1 VPVLLAALGVLAI
14 SLDSAV
20 NVALPDMAAAFGV
33 GPAAIRWV
41 IVCYVLT
48 YALTAF
54 AGGVVADRVGAP
66 PVFALGLA
74 LSAAVFVGY
83 GAAGSYAAV
92 LLLRV
97 AQGVGG
103 GLVYGTAPALVTLA
117 LPSSRRG
124 RGLGLMSAGLGAG
137 LVAGPLVGGALVA
150 AWGWRAAFVFRAP
163 VMAAVA
169 LLAVLRRPPGMGG
182 RPGARLPAASAILRW
197 PVLRA
202 LALALVATCAQFAVW
217 LLAPFYLM
225 SILGLGPR
233 AGGALFVLTALG
245 TAVASPAVGLVTDR
259 AGPRMPMLA
268 GLALET
274 AGLLALSRC
283 AADSPLWLAALGLLL
298 VGVGVGAFQVPN
310 LAELMGAFPPGQQG
324 AAGGLG
330 FLGRTLG
337 SAAGAQL
344 AGAVYGAW
352 VGEVGEVGAMRAA
365 FSVAAAVAMVALA
378 LAVVPARSSSR
389 ARAGAL

>member
-1 VPVLLAALGVLAI
+1 LAALGVLAV

-20 NVALPDMAAAFGV
+20 NVALPDMATAFGV
-33 GPAAIRWV
+33 GPSAIRWV
-41 IVCYVLT
+41 IICYVLT

-54 AGGVVADRVGAP
+54 AGGITADRFGAP
-66 PVFALGLA
+66 VVFAVGLGLSAVVFCGYA
-74 LSAAVFVGY
+74 L
-83 GAAGSYAAV
+83 AGSYAAV

-103 GLVYGTAPALVTLA
+103 GLVYGSAPALVTLA
-117 LPSSRRG
+117 LPASRRG

-137 LVAGPLVGGALVA
+137 LVLGPLLSGVLVA
-150 AWGWRAAFVFRAP
+150 IWGWRAAFVFRAP

-169 LLAVLRRPPGMGG
+169 ALAVLRPSPAGA
-182 RPGARLPAASAILRW
+182 PEVAARLVAVREILRW

-233 AGGALFVLTALG
+233 AGGALFMLTALG
-245 TAVASPAVGLVTDR
+245 TALASPAVGLVTDR
-259 AGPRMPMLA
+259 VGPRIPVLA
-268 GLALET
+268 GLAVET
-274 AGLLALSRC
+274 AGLFALSRGGGE
-283 AADSPLWLAALGLLL
+283 APLGLVALGLLM
-298 VGVGVGAFQVPN
+298 VGAGAGAFQVPN
-310 LAELMGAFPPGQQG
+310 LADLMSAFPPSRHG

-344 AGAVYGAW
+344 AGTVFDAW
-352 VGEVGEVGAMRAA
+352 VAEAGPAGAIRAA
-365 FSVAAAVAMVALA
+365 FSVAAAVGALA
-378 LAVVPARSSSR
+378 LALAALPMRSGRRSG
-389 ARAGAL
+389 AGAL